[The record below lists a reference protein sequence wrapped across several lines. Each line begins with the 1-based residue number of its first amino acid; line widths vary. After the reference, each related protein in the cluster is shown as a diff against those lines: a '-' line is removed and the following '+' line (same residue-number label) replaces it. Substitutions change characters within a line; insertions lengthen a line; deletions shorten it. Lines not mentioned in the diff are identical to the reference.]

1 MRKPS
6 KLVVAGLVASA
17 LALTA
22 GCSSSSKSSPTTT
35 TRKEAGFQIESL
47 PVRAPFAGQGA
58 YLFGQAPG
66 IVEATV
72 PPGVS
77 VSPAVFGNW

>member
-1 MRKPS
+1 VRGSAAADPLRGTFQDGREQPS
-6 KLVVAGLVASA
+6 NGDLRHTGA
-17 LALTA
+17 LMKHRLGTINVN
-22 GCSSSSKSSPTTT
+22 GN
-35 TRKEAGFQIESL
+35 
-47 PVRAPFAGQGA
+47 
-58 YLFGQAPG
+58 PG